1 MTKQELFDLM
11 ESNPEHHTFYH
22 FDRLPEALKDEE
34 VAERWIVHVHQHMP
48 GLGADDAFT
57 LIAGHRPNL
66 ITDKI
71 RFMTV
76 GLSPSAL
83 HQIAP
88 EDTPSYK
95 DIALHAI
102 SKSSKAMH
110 VLDKELHTPEMLQAI
125 FEKSPEKI
133 DLWPK
138 SHHWMRPLITPEMK
152 AVLLETNLKFALCLD
167 EQDVSREQWR
177 KLLTETPLDYSHIEN
192 RGRLH
197 VLVDFIKDGGW
208 LAAMPGCTWEQVDS
222 IDEALRVFS
231 DMGEHEPWRTLYK
244 AKIHTFPIEDVLAA
258 TNHHSKIPDLVKIYP
273 DAVLRKKM
281 NLNRAL
287 RAHLLENDLG
297 M

>member
-22 FDRLPEALKDEE
+22 FDRLPDALKDGE
-34 VAERWIVHVHQHMP
+34 VAERWIAHVHHNMP
-48 GLGADDAFT
+48 GLDANDSFAFIAD
-57 LIAGHRPNL
+57 HRPEL

-71 RFMTV
+71 RFLAV
-76 GLSPSAL
+76 GLCPTTL

-88 EDTPSYK
+88 EDTSAYK
-95 DIALHAI
+95 EIALHAI

-110 VLDKELHTPEMLQAI
+110 VLDKELHTPEMLQGI

-152 AVLLETNLKFALCLD
+152 AVLLETNLKFAMCLD
-167 EQDVSREQWR
+167 EQEVTREQWH
-177 KLLTETPLDYSHIEN
+177 KLLAGTPLHYVEIEN

-197 VLVDFIKDGGW
+197 ILVDFIKDGGW
-208 LAAMPGCTWEQVDS
+208 LAPMPGCSWEQVDS

-231 DMGEHEPWRTLYK
+231 EMGEHEPWRTLYK
-244 AKIHTFPIEDVLAA
+244 AKIHTFPIEDVLVA
-258 TNHHSKIPDLVKIYP
+258 TNHHSKIPDLIKLYP
-273 DAVLRKKM
+273 DAVLRKNMKH
-281 NLNRAL
+281 NRAL
-287 RAHLLENDLG
+287 RSHLLENDLG